1 MTKITHQK
9 LVKALVKQNLGQ
21 WKLSGTPQNEREFRN
36 MFRKVMYEDINGQA
50 VLSSNPDDFGITWTQ
65 IKAEIDKL

>member
-1 MTKITHQK
+1 MTKITHEN

-50 VLSSNPDDFGITWTQ
+50 VLSSNPDEFVITWTQ
-65 IKAEIDKL
+65 LKAEMDKL

>member
-1 MTKITHQK
+1 MTKITHEN

-50 VLSSNPDDFGITWTQ
+50 VLSNNPDDFGITWTQ
-65 IKAEIDKL
+65 LMSVLDKS

>member
-1 MTKITHQK
+1 MTKITHEN

-36 MFRKVMYEDINGQA
+36 MFRKVMYEDINGNA
-50 VLSSNPDDFGITWTQ
+50 VLSPNPDDFGLTWTQ
-65 IKAEIDKL
+65 LKAELDKL